1 MTKREFIQTINEK
14 VRLIRADQDYTQD
27 KMAEILGISK
37 KTLVEIEK
45 GRSSFTW
52 SGAIAVAVLFQ
63 HSQIIQMVFGDDTLD
78 IIRTLALTN
87 YNENLHD
94 FPETMGGR
102 IWWRLIKE
110 QAGYKLQQNI
120 ISQHYRL
127 LDGKNRRI
135 CSSTDLAYINKRLEE
150 MVLS

>member
-1 MTKREFIQTINEK
+1 MTRNEFVQIINDK
-14 VRLIRADQDYTQD
+14 IRLIRAEQDYTQD

-63 HSQIIQMVFGDDTLD
+63 HSQIIQMTFGDDVLD
-78 IIRTLALTN
+78 IITTIAFTS
-87 YNENLHD
+87 YNENQQD

-102 IWWRLIKE
+102 IWWRLIRE
-110 QAGYKLQQNI
+110 QGGFKLQQNI

-127 LDGKNRRI
+127 LDAQNRRL
-135 CSSTDLAYINKRLEE
+135 CSSTDLAYANKRLDE
-150 MVLS
+150 LIQS

>member
-1 MTKREFIQTINEK
+1 MTRNEFIQTINEK
-14 VRLIRADQDYTQD
+14 VRLIRAEQDYTQD

-63 HSQIIQMVFGDDTLD
+63 HSQIIRMVFGDDALD
-78 IIRTLALTN
+78 IITTIALTN
-87 YNENLHD
+87 YNENLND

-110 QAGYKLQQNI
+110 QSGYKIQQNI
-120 ISQHYRL
+120 ISLHYRL

-135 CSSTDLAYINKRLEE
+135 CSSTDLAYVNKRLEE
-150 MVLS
+150 MMLS